1 MNKSQTIKNLC
12 KEIKSYHL
20 DRIEELCQDGR
31 VEDAGALYD
40 EIKEWVFKKENHR
53 IITVKQHSTDLTDF

>member
-20 DRIEELCQDGR
+20 DRIEKLCQDGQ
-31 VEDAGALYD
+31 VENASALYS
-40 EIKEWVFKKENHR
+40 EIKEWVSEKEPHR
-53 IITVKQHSTDLTDF
+53 IITVKQ

>member
-20 DRIEELCQDGR
+20 DRIEELCHNGQ
-31 VEDAGALYD
+31 VEDASALYN
-40 EIKEWVFKKENHR
+40 EIKEWFVKKENHK
-53 IITVKQHSTDLTDF
+53 IITVE

>member
-20 DRIEELCQDGR
+20 DRIEKLCQDGQ
-31 VEDAGALYD
+31 VENASALYD
-40 EIKEWVFKKENHR
+40 EVKDWFFKQKNHK
-53 IITVKQHSTDLTDF
+53 IITVKQSIAT

>member
-31 VEDAGALYD
+31 VEDASALYD
-40 EIKEWVFKKENHR
+40 EVKDWFFKKENHK
-53 IITVKQHSTDLTDF
+53 IITVKQSIAT